1 MNAILANLRNLR
13 QYPSAI
19 VGLIIIAILILVA
32 VITPIAIPYSEAVRL
47 WRGGEDI
54 WAEYPRNAWPVWQNW
69 FSDVQRPETIVFK
82 SAEGDGEVTIENLSE
97 DTREAIYTYEFDYQ
111 YDEFPPEL
119 ILFFDATYDQKQP
132 HVEMLWT
139 TPDGREIRAGEFS
152 PSASSSFRFSQDS
165 RLQRRLERVTGI
177 EEVLAEKGLFDDPEQ
192 EGLQVLKGTY
202 QLQLSVLLFEENSE
216 VDTTFVSYG
225 LVHGLAGTDHRRR
238 DLMIALLWGT
248 PIAMSFGLIAALGT
262 TVASLCIAAVGVWYG
277 GILDAVIQRITEV
290 NNIIPLLPILI
301 MVGTLYSRSIW
312 LMLGLVILFSIFG
325 LAIKTY
331 RATFL
336 QVRELAY
343 IDAARAYGASNSR
356 IIFQYMIP
364 RLLPLV
370 IPGIVSLVPA
380 FVFLEAS
387 LAILGLGDPILPT
400 WGKLISDARN
410 QGALFNGFYYWIIEP
425 AALMMFCGVG
435 FAMVGF
441 ALDRIFNPR
450 LQEL

>member
-1 MNAILANLRNLR
+1 MNAILVNLRKLR

-19 VGLIIIAILILVA
+19 VGAIIIAFLIIVAFVTPLV
-32 VITPIAIPYSEAVRL
+32 IPYSEAIRL
-47 WRGGEDI
+47 WRGGEDV

-69 FSDVQRPETIVFK
+69 FSDIQRPETIVFK
-82 SAEGDGEVTIENLSE
+82 SEEGDGNVTVENLSE

-119 ILFFDATYDQKQP
+119 IVFFEAAFNERQP
-132 HVEMLWT
+132 HVELLWY

-165 RLQRRLERVTGI
+165 RLQRRLERSTGI
-177 EEVLAEKGLFDDPEQ
+177 EGIPAEKGLFDDPEQ

-202 QLQLSVLLFEENSE
+202 QLQLSVLLFEPEAE
-216 VDTTFVSYG
+216 VNTTFVSYG
-225 LVHGLAGTDHRRR
+225 LVHGIAGTDHRRR
-238 DLMIALLWGT
+238 DLSVALLWGT

-262 TVASLCIAAVGVWYG
+262 TLASLGIAAVGVWYG
-277 GILDAVIQRITEV
+277 GIIDAIIQRITEV

-325 LAIKTY
+325 LSIKTY

-336 QVRELAY
+336 QVKELAY

-370 IPGIVSLVPA
+370 IPGIVSLVPS
-380 FVFLEAS
+380 FVFLEAA

-425 AALMMFCGVG
+425 AALMMLCGVG
-435 FAMVGF
+435 FALVGF

>member
-1 MNAILANLRNLR
+1 MKSILINLKSIR

-19 VGLIIIAILILVA
+19 IGLIIIALLILTA
-32 VITPIAIPYSEAVRL
+32 IITPIAIPYSEAVRL
-47 WRGGEDI
+47 WRGGEDV

-82 SAEGDGEVTIENLSE
+82 SSDGDGNVVIEDLSE

-119 ILFFDATYDQKQP
+119 IIFFDATFEEKQP
-132 HVEMLWT
+132 HVEMTWL

-165 RLQRRLERVTGI
+165 RLQRRLERATGI
-177 EEVLAEKGLFDDPEQ
+177 DEVAAEKGLFDDPEQ
-192 EGLQVLKGTY
+192 EGLQVLKGNY
-202 QLQLSVLLFEENSE
+202 QLKLSVLLFEDNSE
-216 VDTTFVSYG
+216 VETTFVSYG

-238 DLMIALLWGT
+238 DLTVALLWGT

-262 TVASLCIAAVGVWYG
+262 TVSSLCIAAVGVWYG
-277 GILDAVIQRITEV
+277 GILDALIQRITEV

-343 IDAARAYGASNSR
+343 IDAARAYGASNTR